1 MLCEGGGVLG
11 DGGDVR
17 AGGAC
22 MFVCGVVYICSG
34 REGSVRMAAAM
45 PMAARRGHTS

>member
-1 MLCEGGGVLG
+1 MLCEGGHVH
-11 DGGDVR
+11 